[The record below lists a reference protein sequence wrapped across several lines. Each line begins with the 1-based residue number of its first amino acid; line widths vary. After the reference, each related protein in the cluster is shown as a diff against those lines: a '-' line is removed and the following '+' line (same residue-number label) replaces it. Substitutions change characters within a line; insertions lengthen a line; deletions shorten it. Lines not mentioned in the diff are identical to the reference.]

1 MGVLMADRQLR
12 TGTGSGRRGTPLP
25 TFSHVLTLNTGGYY
39 SAKKGNKCIFKKKKN
54 LLCASG
60 LQ

>member
-25 TFSHVLTLNTGGYY
+25 TFSHVLTLNMGGYY
-39 SAKKGNKCIFKKKKN
+39 SAKKGNKCIFF
-54 LLCASG
+54 
-60 LQ
+60 